1 LASKPPRGRKPP
13 SKEPGKPDQE
23 RPRHR
28 PEGREHEVHKEIL
41 ERRMRG
47 GAEPTPDAY
56 RDALE
61 QWKKLPGSKVSPP
74 TDVGP
79 PADEHQPEPTDRGTS
94 KPGTKE

>member
-1 LASKPPRGRKPP
+1 
-13 SKEPGKPDQE
+13 
-23 RPRHR
+23 
-28 PEGREHEVHKEIL
+28 
-41 ERRMRG
+41 MRG